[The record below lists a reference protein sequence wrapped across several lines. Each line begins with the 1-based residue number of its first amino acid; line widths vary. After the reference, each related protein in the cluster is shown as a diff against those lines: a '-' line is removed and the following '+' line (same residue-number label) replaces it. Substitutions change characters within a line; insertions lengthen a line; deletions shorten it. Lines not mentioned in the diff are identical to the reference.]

1 MSRVHVLE
9 IIELRAMNW
18 QVGFISFI
26 QYRYL
31 SQKNPRN
38 WQVRFKLRKILAE
51 EVKLLAD
58 YMSQS
63 KNCWIISVHKLN
75 LFSNMK

>member
-1 MSRVHVLE
+1 M
-9 IIELRAMNW
+9 
-18 QVGFISFI
+18 
-26 QYRYL
+26 
-31 SQKNPRN
+31 N